1 MSECAALLSQ
11 KANRLRQYLE
21 ETQNLNSL
29 ISDEKAEDRA
39 EYFAKIDAV
48 VKKRTD
54 IIGEIDE
61 IDGLLVCHQM
71 DEEKK
76 RADVQ
81 RELWLCRKLLEQ
93 ISDLE
98 QNFKAVLERQIS
110 EEQRANGQAR
120 VSLRTASAYMQFD
133 SGGSNFEWEK

>member
-1 MSECAALLSQ
+1 MRKS
-11 KANRLRQYLE
+11 
-21 ETQNLNSL
+21 
-29 ISDEKAEDRA
+29 
-39 EYFAKIDAV
+39 
-48 VKKRTD
+48 
-54 IIGEIDE
+54 
-61 IDGLLVCHQM
+61 
-71 DEEKK
+71 K

-120 VSLRTASAYMQFD
+120 VSLRD
-133 SGGSNFEWEK
+133 SKRLYAI